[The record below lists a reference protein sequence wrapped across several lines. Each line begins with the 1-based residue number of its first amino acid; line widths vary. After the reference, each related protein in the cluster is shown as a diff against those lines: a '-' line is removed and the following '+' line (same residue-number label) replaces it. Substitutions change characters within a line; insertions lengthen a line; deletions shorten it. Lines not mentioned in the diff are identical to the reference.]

1 MDEYIRIT
9 IVKTVVT
16 KCSQKTSRSA
26 GTLCIY
32 FDRDFTLTKFRDN

>member
-16 KCSQKTSRSA
+16 KCSQKTTR
-26 GTLCIY
+26 T
-32 FDRDFTLTKFRDN
+32 TKPYLFSTKISEKVN